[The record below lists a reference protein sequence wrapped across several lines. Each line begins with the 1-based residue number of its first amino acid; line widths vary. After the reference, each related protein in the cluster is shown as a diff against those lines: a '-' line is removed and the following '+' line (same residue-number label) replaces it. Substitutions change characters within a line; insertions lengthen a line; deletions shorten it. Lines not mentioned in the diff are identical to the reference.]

1 MSRRFALVLLASL
14 AATSSFH
21 AQDLTEKNY
30 DSTKQQIIP
39 GADEEKWREIDWQPT
54 YWDGV
59 TAAQKADKPVML
71 FTMNGHPFGCT

>member
-1 MSRRFALVLLASL
+1 MSRRIAFALLATL
-14 AATSSFH
+14 AIASSFH

-30 DSTKQQIIP
+30 DSIKQQIIP
-39 GADEEKWREIDWQPT
+39 RADEEKWREIAWHPT